1 MKQDPIEHQIHL
13 DLASGAKLTLLFF
26 SDREQRWIFAY
37 DYIGDTKLGKTPDI
51 VNNVRL
57 TLDFEDGELA
67 KTFVLS
73 MHVIIPSRLGK
84 NFFVGMDVSPG
95 AKTYLEFVY
104 EHYKEPYLLDTHR
117 PRVGINLGEYR
128 LAEIRKGARDVV
140 RLPSQDPALMKPV
153 NFPFP
158 VTDRITFESGKIRVP
173 FLTNAGDINVFEVPT
188 CTGR

>member
-37 DYIGDTKLGKTPDI
+37 DYIGDKKPGETPDI

-57 TLDFEDGELA
+57 TVDFENGEMA

-73 MHVIIPSRLGK
+73 MHVIIPSRLGRE
-84 NFFVGMDVSPG
+84 FFVGMDVSPG
-95 AKTYLEFVY
+95 AKTYLEFTY
-104 EHYKEPYLLDTHR
+104 EHYAGPWELGPHS
-117 PRVGINLGEYR
+117 PRVGINLGDYR
-128 LAEIRKGARDVV
+128 IVEICKGARDRV
-140 RLPSQDPALMKPV
+140 RISDRDPALMRPIK
-153 NFPFP
+153 FPFP
-158 VTDRITFESGKIRVP
+158 VGDRLTLEDGKLHVP
-173 FLTNAGDINVFEVPT
+173 FLTNTGDIHFFDVPT